1 MQIKVGDLVR
11 HKYLPQYG
19 IGLAIGGG
27 DYWIQVKWVA
37 ANIIGARFQKAD
49 NLARV
54 K

>member
-11 HKYLPQYG
+11 HKYIPQYG
-19 IGLAIGGG
+19 IGLAISVG
-27 DYWIQVKWVA
+27 DYWIQVNWVL
-37 ANIIGARFQKAD
+37 ANIGGARFQKAD